1 MLCQGIQQ
9 LKDKGFVSRFIF
21 LAPPDVSELELRLR
35 RRGSDNEEK
44 IKARLEIAN
53 KEIEQ
58 SNVDGFHDKIFVNDD
73 LEATY
78 NSLERYIFGD
88 DEDNEL
94 PTISISAVG
103 ENTDTEMVDD
113 TVPTETEKTTKNLL
127 TAQTEAT
134 TELGTGENITRAT

>member
-113 TVPTETEKTTKNLL
+113 TVPTETEKTTKNVLK
-127 TAQTEAT
+127 AQTEAT